1 MAITPIRPGTAIQ
14 PLRPLETV
22 EKSNRPNGSPQSF
35 TSAIGNAVDR
45 IETAEAAVRQ
55 DAYDLAVG
63 NTDDLHTA
71 MINAAKADITL
82 QAAVQIRNKILDAY
96 NEIMRI
102 NL

>member
-22 EKSNRPNGSPQSF
+22 EKNSRASENPQNF

-45 IETAEAAVRQ
+45 IEMAESIVRK

-82 QAAVQIRNKILDAY
+82 QAAVQIRNKLLDAY

>member
-14 PLRPLETV
+14 PLRPLETA
-22 EKSNRPNGSPQSF
+22 EKSSRAGGSPQGF
-35 TSAIGNAVDR
+35 AGAIGSAVDR
-45 IETAEAAVRQ
+45 IETAEATVRK

-82 QAAVQIRNKILDAY
+82 QAAVQIRNKLLDAY